1 MNVTEGLDTDL
12 LRTFLTVARHGS
24 VTHSAAALHRTQS
37 AISIQ
42 IKRLEASL
50 GATLFRREPRGVSLT
65 EAGERLQP
73 AAERIVKDLDQTLR
87 AFRADPIAGLVS
99 VGIPDEYGTDVLP
112 SILADFTA
120 RYPAVEVF
128 VQCGF
133 SVDFPAAVER
143 GVLDL
148 AVFADVAGSDLSGKL
163 IEDPMVW
170 VASRP
175 YRCRQDEP
183 LPLALFDRSCW
194 WRDLA
199 IDALKQ
205 AGQPYRVAFSS
216 ESVFGIKA
224 AIATGLAVGVLAR
237 STVEG
242 PLHIL
247 DEAHGFPPLPDS
259 VLRLQRGRDASPAV
273 GAMADAIEAGFA
285 RLR

>member
-1 MNVTEGLDTDL
+1 MNSTESLDSDL

-24 VTHSAAALHRTQS
+24 VTHSAAALALTQS
-37 AISIQ
+37 AVSIQ

-65 EAGERLQP
+65 EAGERLRP
-73 AAERIVKDLDQTLR
+73 AAERIVGDLDRTLR
-87 AFRADPIAGLVS
+87 SFRADPIAGLVS
-99 VGIPDEYGTDVLP
+99 VGIPDEYGSDVLP

-120 RYPAVEVF
+120 RYPAVEVM

-133 SVDFPAAVER
+133 SMRFPEAVER
-143 GVLDL
+143 GELDL
-148 AVFADVAGSDLSGKL
+148 AVFADAGGGEPSGKL

-175 YRCRQDEP
+175 YHCRPDEP
-183 LPLALFDRSCW
+183 LALALFDRSCW

-199 IDALKQ
+199 IDALEA
-205 AGQPYRVAFSS
+205 AGHPYRVAFSS

-242 PLHIL
+242 AMQVLG
-247 DEAHGFPPLPDS
+247 EAQGFPPLPDS
-259 VLRLQRGRDASPAV
+259 VLRLVRGRAGSPAV
-273 GAMADAIEAGFA
+273 GAMAEAIEAGFA
-285 RLR
+285 GLR

>member
-1 MNVTEGLDTDL
+1 MNSTESLDSGL
-12 LRTFLTVARHGS
+12 LRTFLTVVRHGS
-24 VTHSAAALHRTQS
+24 VTHSAAVLSRTQS
-37 AISIQ
+37 AVSIQ

-50 GATLFRREPRGVSLT
+50 GATLFRRQPRGVSLT
-65 EAGERLQP
+65 EAGERLRP
-73 AAERIVKDLDQTLR
+73 AAERIVGDLDQTLR

-99 VGIPDEYGTDVLP
+99 VGIPDEYGSHVLP

-128 VQCGF
+128 VQSGF
-133 SVDFPAAVER
+133 SMGFPAAVKR
-143 GVLDL
+143 GELDL
-148 AVFADVAGSDLSGKL
+148 AVFADAAGGESSGIL
-163 IEDPMVW
+163 VEDPMVW

-175 YRCRQDEP
+175 VRCRPDEP
-183 LPLALFDRSCW
+183 LALALFDRACW

-199 IDALKQ
+199 IDALRR

-237 STVEG
+237 STVES
-242 PLHIL
+242 PLHSL
-247 DEAHGFPPLPDS
+247 GAPQGFPPLPDS
-259 VLRLQRGRDASPAV
+259 VLRLERGRGTSPAV
-273 GAMADAIEAGFA
+273 DAMAEAIEAGFA